1 MGIKKRLQLIL
12 TGLIII
18 VIFLLELLL
27 LCKLASN
34 QEKEEQQAIQTVLSD
49 ENVIKDISV
58 ETSNNEKDK
67 NVIGYLTI
75 DSINLIKAPIKE
87 GIEMTILNKYIGHF
101 PDSAYLEGNVALA
114 GHNRGYEKNYFEN
127 LKEIKKGDIIEYQT
141 KSETKKYK
149 VTEIKKITETDIDVI
164 RNTKENKITLITCVE
179 NKPYFRLCVV
189 GEQIQ

>member
-34 QEKEEQQAIQTVLSD
+34 QEREEQQAIQTVLSD

-141 KSETKKYK
+141 KSETRKLQK
-149 VTEIKKITETDIDVI
+149 
-164 RNTKENKITLITCVE
+164 LI
-179 NKPYFRLCVV
+179 
-189 GEQIQ
+189 